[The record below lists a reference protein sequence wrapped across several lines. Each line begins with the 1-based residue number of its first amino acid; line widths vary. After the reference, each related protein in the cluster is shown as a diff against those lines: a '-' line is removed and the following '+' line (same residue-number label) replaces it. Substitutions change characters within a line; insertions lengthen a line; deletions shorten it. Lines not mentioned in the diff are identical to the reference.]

1 MAVFR
6 VERTRDYTVMC
17 NHHLKDGN
25 LSLKAKGLLSMMLSL
40 PDEWNYTTRGLAAIC
55 KEGVDAIGKRRNLCW
70 SSSKA
75 NRPKNVHTK
84 QRPKRARKRSFDMN
98 ITFEERQLMSL
109 YNTGT
114 RTGLIA
120 ALEEMRGYLAADET
134 ELRELTDSAIAKLR
148 RMSDAEYDA
157 LDLFPDFEKE
167 DMDAE

>member
-1 MAVFR
+1 
-6 VERTRDYTVMC
+6 
-17 NHHLKDGN
+17 
-25 LSLKAKGLLSMMLSL
+25 
-40 PDEWNYTTRGLAAIC
+40 
-55 KEGVDAIGKRRNLCW
+55 
-70 SSSKA
+70 
-75 NRPKNVHTK
+75 
-84 QRPKRARKRSFDMN
+84 MN

-167 DMDAE
+167 DMDHDLKISSSLLRGCGRYSAVLCGDQGAVCR